1 MCTELSPACR
11 VTLEFATLG
20 ITVEDHFT
28 VEEYVEGSTYEGSV
42 QTSRALEQIGA
53 EILEQVQAGRQF
65 SHLMQTAKVINQLK
79 MYWTCF

>member
-42 QTSRALEQIGA
+42 
-53 EILEQVQAGRQF
+53 
-65 SHLMQTAKVINQLK
+65 
-79 MYWTCF
+79 